1 MVVVSYPF
9 RRKFFAVLI
18 RTGGPQNI
26 GKTPKDKKESKGKEK
41 EGTDSKTG
49 DKKEK
54 KGGGLRGI
62 RGFV

>member
-1 MVVVSYPF
+1 MAVVSYPSERNF
-9 RRKFFAVLI
+9 CVVLI
-18 RTGGPQNI
+18 RIGGPQNI
-26 GKTPKDKKESKGKEK
+26 GKTPKDKKEGKGKDK